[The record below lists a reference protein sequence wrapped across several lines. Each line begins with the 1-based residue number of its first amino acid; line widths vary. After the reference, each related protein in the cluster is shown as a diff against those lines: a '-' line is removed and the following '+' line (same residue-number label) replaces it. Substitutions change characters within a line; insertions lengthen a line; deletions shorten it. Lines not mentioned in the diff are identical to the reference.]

1 MTRVI
6 VTTIGTAVAL
16 AAGLL
21 APSDW
26 AIPVPPGERIAMAG
40 QEATP
45 PPPPPPRKPTTV
57 TVPASEK
64 GRQNP
69 VPNVPEAV
77 EAGRVLF
84 QSQCHHCHDKRGSG
98 HGDLAKEL
106 GMTMADFSNPKWQ
119 AKRTDGELFYIL
131 GHGCGDMPAEKR
143 LLEQQ
148 KWETVLFIRTLGK
161 PVAKS

>member
-6 VTTIGTAVAL
+6 VTTIGAAVAL

-26 AIPVPPGERIAMAG
+26 AIPVPPGDQIAMAG

-45 PPPPPPRKPTTV
+45 PPPPPPKIKPV

-64 GRQNP
+64 GRKNP
-69 VPNVPEAV
+69 VPNVPEAI

-84 QSQCHHCHDKRGSG
+84 QSQCHHCHDKAGTG

-106 GMTMADFSNPKWQ
+106 GMTMADMTNPKWQ

-131 GHGCGDMPAEKR
+131 THGHGEMPPEKR
-143 LLEQQ
+143 LLDQQ
-148 KWETVLFIRTLGK
+148 KWETILYIRTMGK
-161 PVAKS
+161 PVTKP